1 MHALTKQVA
10 DLTAA
15 LQANSPASTVKSSM
29 NKLDP
34 FEGQSSAEAR
44 RFLAQ
49 FISWAAEQP
58 DLKNHEQKTIK
69 AALGFLTKKAANWA
83 TAYLTDFNEGR
94 VPFNG
99 LWTEFVDAFKLRF
112 KLIDP
117 GTEARDHI
125 KNLSQ
130 LPGQNGA
137 EYAQNFK
144 DIGGRT
150 GLSDMDLL
158 DRFNDGLLP
167 EIKKNIVL
175 VNSAQDIAKTLDEAI
190 RRAVSIDTYLRD
202 PTLRNRANH

>member
-1 MHALTKQVA
+1 MLSLLLRSLSSLSLCSELELFEFACTRDCACACACATYV
-10 DLTAA
+10 
-15 LQANSPASTVKSSM
+15 STFV
-29 NKLDP
+29 
-34 FEGQSSAEAR
+34 
-44 RFLAQ
+44 
-49 FISWAAEQP
+49 
-58 DLKNHEQKTIK
+58 TT
-69 AALGFLTKKAANWA
+69 ALGFLTKKAANWV

-112 KLIDP
+112 ESIDP

-130 LPGQNGA
+130 LPGQNVA

-175 VNSAQDIAKTLDEAI
+175 VNIAQGIAKTLDEAI
-190 RRAVSIDTYLRD
+190 R
-202 PTLRNRANH
+202 